1 MASSKKQGMRQ
12 RGKLARATKHVD
24 KRNIKAMAN
33 PLRNQILAILHERRA
48 SKTELAKELGFEWGE
63 VSYEIEALEDAKL
76 VEKVAEKK
84 KRGAMEIF
92 YRATARAYIDPEE
105 WLQVAGPIKGKL
117 RASLLRNLTVD
128 AATAISEDTYDSLV
142 GAHMSW
148 TPMIVDEQGWE
159 ELTAIMLCTLEEVVE
174 LQESSA
180 SRLEARDAEGI
191 SCTVSMLGYTSAIEE
206 RKVGPPT
213 DAKQLVDLVK
223 HEDVKAERV
232 TKKKARAKKAKALGK
247 KQAGKA
253 APKSRRKG
261 IGK

>member
-12 RGKLARATKHVD
+12 RGKLAKATKQVD
-24 KRNIKAMAN
+24 KKNIKAMAN
-33 PLRNQILAILHERRA
+33 PLRNQILAILHERSA

-63 VSYEIEALEDAKL
+63 VSYEIEALEDANL
-76 VEKVAEKK
+76 VERVAEKK

-92 YRATARAYIDPEE
+92 YRATARAYLDPEE
-105 WLQVAGPIKGKL
+105 WLQVAGRL

-128 AATAISEDTYDSLV
+128 AATAISEDAFDALV

-159 ELTAIMLCTLEEVVE
+159 ELVAILLRTLEEVVAV
-174 LQESSA
+174 QEGSV
-180 SRLEARDAEGI
+180 SRLEAHDAEGI
-191 SCTVSMLGYTSAIEE
+191 SCTVSMLGYSSAIEK

-223 HEDVKAERV
+223 HKDVKAERA
-232 TKKKARAKKAKALGK
+232 TKKKARAKKAKA
-247 KQAGKA
+247 
-253 APKSRRKG
+253 
-261 IGK
+261 